1 MKKFNSFG
9 YYVVGNMVVV
19 KLNAKITSAMADM
32 LSLRYTNLVTD
43 YNGKFGFKIEGCLT
57 YSEFWSFKQSLKLAI
72 IDYKIEKLTSEK
84 LHILGVVNVV
94 DKFDDCL
101 DELPI

>member
-43 YNGKFGFKIEGCLT
+43 YNGEFGFRIEGCLT
-57 YSEFWSFKQSLKLAI
+57 Y
-72 IDYKIEKLTSEK
+72 
-84 LHILGVVNVV
+84 
-94 DKFDDCL
+94 
-101 DELPI
+101 